1 MVTVT
6 QVAEMSSLAGWYRSR
21 GKKISF
27 VPTMGSLHKGHLML
41 ISKARACGD
50 ISIVSIFVNP
60 AQFGP
65 GEDYAS
71 YPRNLSDDLG
81 KLETLGVDVV
91 FVPTVE
97 EIYPEGFE
105 TYVEVTELE
114 RPLCGEFRKG
124 HFRGVATVVLKLFN
138 IVKPHFALFGEKDYQ
153 QLKIIQKMVR
163 DLCLDVEV
171 IPFPTVRDSDGLA
184 FSSRNSYLS
193 QDEREK
199 AGAIFSTLKS
209 IKAMFE
215 SGVTDSH
222 ELVSSGIETLKA
234 HGLSNID
241 YLRICDPETLKPKR
255 LAERGDLVAVALR
268 LGTARLIDNIRL

>member
-1 MVTVT
+1 
-6 QVAEMSSLAGWYRSR
+6 MSNLVGRYRSE

-41 ISKARACGD
+41 ISKARAYGD

-60 AQFGP
+60 TQFGP
-65 GEDYAS
+65 GEDYLS
-71 YPRNLSDDLG
+71 YPRNLGDDLS
-81 KLETLGVDVV
+81 KLEALGVDVV
-91 FVPTVE
+91 FAPPAE

-138 IVKPHFALFGEKDYQ
+138 IVKPHFAFFGEKDYQ
-153 QLKIIQKMVR
+153 QLKIIQKMVK

-193 QDEREK
+193 HEERKK
-199 AGAIFSTLKS
+199 AGAIYLTLQS
-209 IKAMFE
+209 IKARFE
-215 SGVTDSH
+215 SGVTDAE
-222 ELVSSGIETLKA
+222 ELISLGIESLKA
-234 HGLSNID
+234 HGLFNID
-241 YLRICDPETLKPKR
+241 YLMICDPETLKPKR
-255 LAERGDLVAVALR
+255 LAQSGDIVAVALR
-268 LGTARLIDNIRL
+268 LGAARLIDNIRL